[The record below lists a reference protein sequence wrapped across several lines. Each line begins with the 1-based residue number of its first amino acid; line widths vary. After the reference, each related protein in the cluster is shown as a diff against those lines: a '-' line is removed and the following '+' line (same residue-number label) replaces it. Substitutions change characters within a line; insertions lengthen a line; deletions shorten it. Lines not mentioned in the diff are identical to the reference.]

1 MTGKEKIQL
10 EFVIKSSPSLL
21 FERISTASG
30 LGAWFAD
37 DVSIRGDLFTFTWN
51 EYPQEAKLLY
61 KRNNTSARFKWLEE
75 EEEDT
80 YFEFKISQ
88 DELTGDVSLIV
99 TDFVDPE
106 EKKET
111 ISLWE
116 TQIGN
121 LKHLIGS

>member
-1 MTGKEKIQL
+1 MSGKEKIQL

-30 LGAWFAD
+30 LSEWFAD
-37 DVSIRGDLFTFTWN
+37 DVAVKGNLFTFIWN
-51 EYPQEAKLLY
+51 GVPQEAKLLN
-61 KRNNTSARFKWLEE
+61 KRINNSVRFKWLE

-88 DELTGDVSLIV
+88 DELTGDVSLII
-99 TDFVDPE
+99 TDFVDPD
-106 EKKET
+106 EKKES

-116 TQIGN
+116 SQIGD
-121 LKHLIGS
+121 LKHLVGS